1 MYKNPNKNLNYFQ
14 TYPNYSINIHL
25 NRHMSISLQ
34 QLLKEKDRKIQQLER
49 TVDKISQEYKRLIEK
64 HLDCITDGR
73 DKQREIDR
81 LINLINTTPTIQE
94 VETLRIQLQ
103 EWKNLALQLSTK
115 VHNGHNYSG
124 YN

>member
-1 MYKNPNKNLNYFQ
+1 MLKNPNKNLNYFQ
-14 TYPNYSINIHL
+14 TYSNYL
-25 NRHMSISLQ
+25 NKTHQMSITLP

-49 TVDKISQEYKRLIEK
+49 TVDEISQEYEKLTEK

-81 LINLINTTPTIQE
+81 LNNIINTGGIPPIQE
-94 VETLRIQLQ
+94 IENLRTQLR
-103 EWKNLALQLSTK
+103 EWKSLALQLSTK

>member
-1 MYKNPNKNLNYFQ
+1 LNKTHQ
-14 TYPNYSINIHL
+14 
-25 NRHMSISLQ
+25 MSITLP
-34 QLLKEKDRKIQQLER
+34 QLLKEKDRKIQQLEQ
-49 TVDKISQEYKRLIEK
+49 TVDEISQEYEKLTEK

>member
-1 MYKNPNKNLNYFQ
+1 MHKNPNKNLNYFQ
-14 TYPNYSINIHL
+14 TYPNYL
-25 NRHMSISLQ
+25 NKTHQMSITLL

-49 TVDKISQEYKRLIEK
+49 IVDEISQEYEKLTEK

-81 LINLINTTPTIQE
+81 LNNIINTGGIPLIQE
-94 VETLRIQLQ
+94 IENLRIQLR

-115 VHNGHNYSG
+115 VHNEHNYSG

>member
-14 TYPNYSINIHL
+14 TYPNYL
-25 NRHMSISLQ
+25 NKTHQMSITLP
-34 QLLKEKDRKIQQLER
+34 QLSKEKDRKIQQLEQI
-49 TVDKISQEYKRLIEK
+49 VDEISQEYERLTEK

-81 LINLINTTPTIQE
+81 LNNIINTGGIPPIQE
-94 VETLRIQLQ
+94 IENLRTQLR
-103 EWKNLALQLSTK
+103 EWKSLALQLSTK

>member
-14 TYPNYSINIHL
+14 TYPNYL
-25 NRHMSISLQ
+25 NKTHQMSITLP

-49 TVDKISQEYKRLIEK
+49 TVDEISQEYEKLVEK

-94 VETLRIQLQ
+94 VENLRIQLQ

>member
-1 MYKNPNKNLNYFQ
+1 MHKNPNKNLNYFQ
-14 TYPNYSINIHL
+14 TYPNYL
-25 NRHMSISLQ
+25 NKTHQMSITLL

-49 TVDKISQEYKRLIEK
+49 IVDEISQEYEKLTEK

-81 LINLINTTPTIQE
+81 LNNIINTGGIPLIQVIE
-94 VETLRIQLQ
+94 NLRIQLR

-115 VHNGHNYSG
+115 IHNG
-124 YN
+124 

>member
-1 MYKNPNKNLNYFQ
+1 
-14 TYPNYSINIHL
+14 
-25 NRHMSISLQ
+25 MSISLQ

-49 TVDKISQEYKRLIEK
+49 TVDEISQEYERLTEK

-81 LINLINTTPTIQE
+81 LNNIINTGGIPPNQE
-94 VETLRIQLQ
+94 IENLRTQLQ
-103 EWKNLALQLSTK
+103 EWKSLALQLSTK
-115 VHNGHNYSG
+115 VHNGHNYLG

>member
-14 TYPNYSINIHL
+14 TYPNYL
-25 NRHMSISLQ
+25 NKTHQMSITLP
-34 QLLKEKDRKIQQLER
+34 QLLKEKDRKIQQLEQ
-49 TVDKISQEYKRLIEK
+49 TVDEISQEYEKLTEK

>member
-14 TYPNYSINIHL
+14 TYSNYL
-25 NRHMSISLQ
+25 NKTHQMSITLP

-49 TVDKISQEYKRLIEK
+49 TVDEISQEYERLIEK

-94 VETLRIQLQ
+94 VENLRIQLQ

-115 VHNGHNYSG
+115 VHNGHNYLG
-124 YN
+124 YS

>member
-14 TYPNYSINIHL
+14 TYSNYL
-25 NRHMSISLQ
+25 NKTHQMSITLP

-49 TVDKISQEYKRLIEK
+49 TVDEISQEYEKLVEK

-94 VETLRIQLQ
+94 VENLRIQLQ

-115 VHNGHNYSG
+115 VHNGHNYLG
-124 YN
+124 YS

>member
-14 TYPNYSINIHL
+14 TYSNYL
-25 NRHMSISLQ
+25 NKTHQMSITLP

-49 TVDKISQEYKRLIEK
+49 IVDEISQEYEKLVEK

-81 LINLINTTPTIQE
+81 LINLINTIPTIQE
-94 VETLRIQLQ
+94 VENLRIQLQ

-115 VHNGHNYSG
+115 VHNGHNYLG
-124 YN
+124 YS

>member
-1 MYKNPNKNLNYFQ
+1 MHKNPNKNLNYFQ
-14 TYPNYSINIHL
+14 TYPNYL
-25 NRHMSISLQ
+25 NKTHQMSITLP

-49 TVDKISQEYKRLIEK
+49 TVDEISQEYEKLTEK

-81 LINLINTTPTIQE
+81 LNDIINTGVIPPNQE
-94 VETLRIQLQ
+94 INNLKTQLQ
-103 EWKNLALQLSTK
+103 EWKNLALSLSTK

>member
-1 MYKNPNKNLNYFQ
+1 MHKNPNKNLNYFQ
-14 TYPNYSINIHL
+14 TYPNYL
-25 NRHMSISLQ
+25 NKTHQMSITLL

-49 TVDKISQEYKRLIEK
+49 IVDEISQEYEKLTEK

-81 LINLINTTPTIQE
+81 LNNIINTGGIPLIQVIE
-94 VETLRIQLQ
+94 NLRIQLR

-115 VHNGHNYSG
+115 VHNEHNYSG

>member
-1 MYKNPNKNLNYFQ
+1 MHKNPNKNLNYFQ
-14 TYPNYSINIHL
+14 TYPNYL
-25 NRHMSISLQ
+25 NKTHQMSITLP

-49 TVDKISQEYKRLIEK
+49 TVDEISQEYERLIEK

-73 DKQREIDR
+73 DKQREIDK

-115 VHNGHNYSG
+115 VHNGHNYLG
-124 YN
+124 YS

>member
-1 MYKNPNKNLNYFQ
+1 MYRNPNKNLNYFQ
-14 TYPNYSINIHL
+14 TYPNYL
-25 NRHMSISLQ
+25 NKTHQMSITLP

-49 TVDKISQEYKRLIEK
+49 TVDEISQEYEKLTEK

-81 LINLINTTPTIQE
+81 LNDIINTGVIPPNQE
-94 VETLRIQLQ
+94 INNLKTQLQ
-103 EWKNLALQLSTK
+103 EWKNLALSLSTK

>member
-14 TYPNYSINIHL
+14 TYPNYL
-25 NRHMSISLQ
+25 NKTHQMSITLP
-34 QLLKEKDRKIQQLER
+34 QLLKEKDRKIQQLEQ
-49 TVDKISQEYKRLIEK
+49 TVDEISQEYEKLTEK

-115 VHNGHNYSG
+115 IHNRHNYLG